1 MIQATPARAFQDKD
15 SANAVLALLNSE
27 DFIPDRQAQHY
38 PSSTAIAITTPRA
51 CARIDD
57 AGTDAKAAPLA
68 SAPLPRPRSDA
79 AIEDWDDLF
88 NAVAARLRL
97 TVVGP
102 RVTPAASQPADEAD
116 RIRVAVLECVAA
128 LEQLH
133 ATLKDELGQRPQ
145 P

>member
-1 MIQATPARAFQDKD
+1 MIQPTPTRTFQDKD

-27 DFIPDRQAQHY
+27 DFMPDPQAQHY
-38 PSSTAIAITTPRA
+38 SSSTTAAITMPRA
-51 CARIDD
+51 YAKIDD

-68 SAPLPRPRSDA
+68 SAPLPRPRSDVV
-79 AIEDWDDLF
+79 IKDWDDLF
-88 NAVAARLRL
+88 NAVTARLRL
-97 TVVGP
+97 TVVAP
-102 RVTPAASQPADEAD
+102 LVTKAASQPADEAD